1 MSLVPWII
9 YYIIQAYILLILV
22 WVFGSWFPQ
31 WRYQSW
37 YRTVEDLVSPY
48 MNLFKAIPLRIGMID
63 LAPMLAIF
71 VLFIV
76 QRLVISLTEGGA
88 IR

>member
-1 MSLVPWII
+1 MPIVPLII
-9 YYIIQAYILLILV
+9 YYVIQAYILLILV

-48 MNLFKAIPLRIGMID
+48 MNLFKLIPLRIGMID
-63 LAPMLAIF
+63 LSPMLAIF
-71 VLFIV
+71 VLFIL
-76 QRLVISLTEGGA
+76 QRLVISLAMGGA
-88 IR
+88 AR